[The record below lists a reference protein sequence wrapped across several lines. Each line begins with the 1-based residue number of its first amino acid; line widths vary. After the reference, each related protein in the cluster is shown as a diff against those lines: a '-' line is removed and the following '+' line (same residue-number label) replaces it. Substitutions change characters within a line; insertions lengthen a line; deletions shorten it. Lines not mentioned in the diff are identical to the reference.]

1 MISNEELIELEKKY
15 FIILKNTLS
24 ANLGKIISQICGQN
38 LFENLAE
45 NEKNNVIDT
54 AVENIVEGVIS
65 RSLDWNTCS
74 MPIKSDSCYECG
86 DAIIHIDAKTIKI
99 TDEDA
104 RKNKLNV
111 EKAQTTYDSSNE
123 RMVSNKKWKPN
134 LNFYEKHG
142 YYGIIPNLTYFIK
155 VIYSSDNLVE
165 SISLIS
171 IPHGQLYEIFT
182 DNILNAGKDLE
193 SSDRNKRKN
202 IRFLINKIIEFNGQ
216 SWRSE
221 LIFERKN

>member
-1 MISNEELIELEKKY
+1 MR
-15 FIILKNTLS
+15 
-24 ANLGKIISQICGQN
+24 
-38 LFENLAE
+38 
-45 NEKNNVIDT
+45 KNNVIDT

-123 RMVSNKKWKPN
+123 RMVSNKKWKTN

>member
-24 ANLGKIISQICGQN
+24 ANLGKIISQICGQK

-142 YYGIIPNLTYFIK
+142 YYAIIPNLTYFIK